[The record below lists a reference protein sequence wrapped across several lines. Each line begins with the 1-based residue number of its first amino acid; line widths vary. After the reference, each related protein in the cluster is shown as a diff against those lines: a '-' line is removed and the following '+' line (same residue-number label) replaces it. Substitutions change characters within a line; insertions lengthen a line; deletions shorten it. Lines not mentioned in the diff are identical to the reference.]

1 MNYEKIISGIMM
13 VVMIAIVFAGI
24 FSALNEGIKKSEK
37 NECVK
42 WENQSK
48 EYQKWYST
56 DWQKEQCQNY
66 GIALK

>member
-1 MNYEKIISGIMM
+1 MNYEKIISGIMLT
-13 VVMIAIVFAGI
+13 VVSAIIIAGT

-42 WENQSK
+42 WVEQSQ

-56 DWQKEQCQNY
+56 DWQKKQCETY